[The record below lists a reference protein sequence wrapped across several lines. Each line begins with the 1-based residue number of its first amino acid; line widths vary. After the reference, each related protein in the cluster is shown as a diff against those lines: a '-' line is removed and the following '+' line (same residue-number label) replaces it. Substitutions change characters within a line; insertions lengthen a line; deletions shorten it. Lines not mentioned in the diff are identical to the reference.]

1 MNEGF
6 LVPRMTQSPYV
17 YDVINRVLAEEG
29 ISRVYTLM
37 SDATM
42 GIVSRLD
49 KSHDDVTVV
58 HTRHEQGAVAM
69 ADGFARATGE
79 IGVCILG
86 KGPAL
91 AHTGTA
97 LVNARKKGSNI
108 LVIVADEP
116 HSKYYDNPVK
126 RFPQTEYLTTTIGG
140 AGRNRYDTSNAIMTI
155 RSNDD
160 IVTKTKDAV
169 RELRLGNGPIAVQVP
184 SDVLNQRSDHSGDWS
199 TYTPTTDSIPETTP
213 RLDPTDDAIANAIDL
228 YLDSD
233 ATVAPII
240 IAGQGAVAA
249 DAKEPMYE
257 LAERMNA
264 YLVTSMQAHG
274 YVSDHPYGLGPI
286 GTHGHFQANDSL
298 LESDFVLAVGC
309 SLNEFTTDKNHLI
322 GPDAGQK
329 IVQIDTDPQTIGRYT
344 PVDVELVGDAKQTL
358 ERLDDALADYNIDR
372 AGEFWTDR
380 KRDEINQRPAYLDPA
395 TFETHD
401 DYIDPRE
408 VVTTLN
414 DMMPDDRLIVVES
427 GHAKVWAL
435 KAIDIPSAN
444 DFMWTLDFSAIGQ
457 STPISIGAAS
467 ADDDRTV
474 FSFCGDAG
482 FMLSLQEVETAVRHD
497 IPLVITIIND
507 SALGSE
513 YHHLVHDGEFADS
526 ATLGT
531 PDLGAVA
538 EKLGA
543 TGFTVREKSDL
554 EALEETIQ
562 HPESP
567 VVIDCKVIRDIE
579 VQYSGPA

>member
-1 MNEGF
+1 MPEGF
-6 LVPRMTQSPYV
+6 LVPPMPQSPYV
-17 YDVINRVLAEEG
+17 YEVMNQVLVEEG

-42 GIVSRLD
+42 GLISRLD
-49 KSHDDVTVV
+49 KSHDEVTVV

-69 ADGFARATGE
+69 ADGYARATGD
-79 IGVCILG
+79 IGVAALG

-91 AHTGTA
+91 AHSGTA
-97 LVNARKKGSNI
+97 LVNARKKGSNV
-108 LVIVADEP
+108 LLIVADEP
-116 HSKYYDNPVK
+116 HAQYYDNPVK

-140 AGRNRYDTSNAIMTI
+140 AGRNRYGTSDSILTI

-160 IVTKTKDAV
+160 IVEKMKEAI
-169 RELRLGNGPIAVQVP
+169 RKLRLGNGPIAVQVP
-184 SDVLNQRSDHSGDWS
+184 SDILNQRSDHSGDWNEYS
-199 TYTPTTDSIPETTP
+199 PTTASIADSSP
-213 RLDPTDDAIANAIDL
+213 RLDPDPDTIENAIDL

-233 ATVAPII
+233 ATVAPVI
-240 IAGQGAVAA
+240 IAGQGAVEAN
-249 DAKEPMYE
+249 AKEPLYD

-264 YLVTSMQAHG
+264 YLVTTMQAHG

-286 GTHGHFQANDSL
+286 GTHGHFKANDHL

-322 GPDAGQK
+322 GPEAGQK
-329 IVQIDTDPQTIGRYT
+329 IVQIDTNPNVIGRYT
-344 PVDVELVGDAKQTL
+344 PVDVELVGDAQQALKSLDNAL
-358 ERLDDALADYNIDR
+358 EEYNIDR
-372 AGEFWTDR
+372 SGEFWTDR
-380 KRDEINQRPAYLDPA
+380 KREEFNQRPDYLDPA
-395 TFETHD
+395 NFETHD

-414 DMMPDDRLIVVES
+414 DIMPEDRLVVVES

-467 ADDDRTV
+467 ANDDRTI

-497 IPLVITIIND
+497 IPLVIVIIND

-526 ATLGT
+526 ATIGT
-531 PDLGAVA
+531 PNLAAVA
-538 EKLGA
+538 EQLGA
-543 TGFTVREKSDL
+543 KGYSVREKADL
-554 EALEETIQ
+554 EVLESEIQ
-562 HPESP
+562 HPDTP
-567 VVIDCKVIRDIE
+567 VVIECNVIRDIE
-579 VQYSGPA
+579 VQYSGGA